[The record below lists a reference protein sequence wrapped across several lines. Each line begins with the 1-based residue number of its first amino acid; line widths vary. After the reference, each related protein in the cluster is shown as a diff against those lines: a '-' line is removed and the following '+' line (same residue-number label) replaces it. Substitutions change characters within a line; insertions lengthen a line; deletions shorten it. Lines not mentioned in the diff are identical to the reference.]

1 MITIQQRF
9 APSHVVWSLWAVVII
24 AWGLAGFAMVTGQQ
38 ALIDHDAILHQG
50 SPPSL
55 VDFLL
60 FFAAWQVMTAAM
72 MLPSSIPMMNLFTQI
87 SSGQKH
93 ARWVFV
99 AFFAAYFV
107 VWTGFAV
114 AAIGLDSQI
123 HALVDRWAWLAAH
136 PRLIGGVLLAL
147 AGLFQFSALKERC
160 LRECRTPKGFLW
172 RYYRQGV
179 GPAWRLGIRHGLFCL
194 GCCWALM
201 LVMFGVGVGSLFWLT
216 VLTGTMVIE
225 KTTRWGR
232 RLVPAVGVGLLSLA
246 IFTIAAAGI

>member
-1 MITIQQRF
+1 MITTQQRF
-9 APSHVVWSLWAVVII
+9 ATSNGVWYLWAMVAI
-24 AWGLAGFAMVTGQQ
+24 AWGLAGLAIATGQQ
-38 ALIDHDAILHQG
+38 ALIDHDAILHRG
-50 SPPSL
+50 SPPGL

-72 MLPSSIPMMNLFTQI
+72 MLPSSIPMMRLFAQI
-87 SSGQKH
+87 SGGQRN
-93 ARWVFV
+93 ARWIFV

-114 AAIGLDSQI
+114 AAIAFDSQL
-123 HALVDRWAWLAAH
+123 HALADRWVWLAAH
-136 PRLIGGVLLAL
+136 PRLIEGVLLAL
-147 AGLFQFSALKERC
+147 AGLFQFTALKERC

-172 RYYRQGV
+172 RYYRQGIW
-179 GPAWRLGIRHGLFCL
+179 PAWQLGIRHGLFCL

-232 RLVPAVGVGLLSLA
+232 QLVPAVGIGLLSLA
-246 IFTIAAAGI
+246 IFTVATAGI